1 MKLCLS
7 FVRRLIPRRSMLIA
21 VMVGCAFMILPCTQA
36 PAARWGRELNP
47 QPLPPGT
54 YTPIHPGTIASGLR
68 TSLPVFSTRR
78 VCVAW
83 GRVCVKAGQGSP
95 THPAPCAQY
104 EYVCRK
110 YG

>member
-1 MKLCLS
+1 MKLRLS
-7 FVRRLIPRRSMLIA
+7 FVRRLIPRRPMLIA
-21 VMVGCAFMILPCTQA
+21 LMAGSAFMIPCTQA
-36 PAARWGRELNP
+36 PAAPWGRELNP

-54 YTPIHPGTIASGLR
+54 YTPVHPGTIGSGLR
-68 TSLPVFSTRR
+68 TSLPVYSTRR

-95 THPAPCAQY
+95 THPAPCGQY
-104 EYVCRK
+104 EYICRK